1 MKAVLDDGRRLVVR
15 AKKEEDAPLERI
27 EDQSRF
33 AAALA
38 AHGIETPRV
47 YASDGRYARWYGIGG
62 YDVIVTVEDFAD
74 GQLQTVDLET
84 ARKTGR
90 LLARMHTIAEA
101 GDLHV
106 RGGVL
111 FDPLRENDLFR
122 FETIVEHRDALAA
135 VDAELYESIVEEHER
150 LLREVRVFEQAPRY
164 AVQGD
169 ISDCNLYATARGEIG
184 VFDYNWSGDNVL
196 FFDAVMQAVFEA
208 RLMDYPAELAGEQER
223 PVLSAFLQG
232 YDAERPF
239 TEEQER
245 VFPYLYALISAFW
258 LGDQEWCRQ
267 SPGQTGGDLDREA
280 LRRGMEA
287 TLARTRYLPAMPV

>member
-1 MKAVLDDGRRLVVR
+1 MLTLTTKDIDRILRDYGISGTCAELTELQRYDYEENDPAAKEVRLIVKAVLDDGRRLVVR

-135 VDAELYESIVEEHER
+135 VDAELYESIV
-150 LLREVRVFEQAPRY
+150 
-164 AVQGD
+164 
-169 ISDCNLYATARGEIG
+169 
-184 VFDYNWSGDNVL
+184 
-196 FFDAVMQAVFEA
+196 
-208 RLMDYPAELAGEQER
+208 
-223 PVLSAFLQG
+223 
-232 YDAERPF
+232 
-239 TEEQER
+239 
-245 VFPYLYALISAFW
+245 
-258 LGDQEWCRQ
+258 
-267 SPGQTGGDLDREA
+267 
-280 LRRGMEA
+280 
-287 TLARTRYLPAMPV
+287 